1 MAGTSPAMTVTVTQQ
16 ARRVSGSYSEAMGR
30 NCTPKRH
37 RAIDRS
43 AAILARLR
51 WAFQLATLATSRM
64 AREYV
69 TEYQSSMP
77 HNWDVEA
84 DVVVVGFGAAGFA
97 ASVTAHDLGAKVVI
111 LEKAPEGQEGG
122 NTRVAGQGY
131 LNTSSVEQA
140 IAYLTALCGP
150 YTVPATMVEVWAE
163 EMCKNN
169 AWLAGLGADP

>member
-1 MAGTSPAMTVTVTQQ
+1 MAVEATRSAN
-16 ARRVSGSYSEAMGR
+16 RVSCSFSEAMDR

-37 RAIDRS
+37 RAIDRT

-51 WAFQLATLATSRM
+51 WAFQLATFAATRM
-64 AREYV
+64 AWEYV

-111 LEKAPEGQEGG
+111 LE
-122 NTRVAGQGY
+122 
-131 LNTSSVEQA
+131 
-140 IAYLTALCGP
+140 
-150 YTVPATMVEVWAE
+150 
-163 EMCKNN
+163 
-169 AWLAGLGADP
+169 